1 MIENT
6 GLIGIFTY
14 RDCLKSALKALRGKG
29 ISIQAVYSPVPL
41 HEVEEVLS
49 AKSSSVRYFTLTGAL
64 LGIATGIFL
73 SAYTSLQWNFI
84 VSGKPVVS
92 YVPMVIVAF
101 EFCILLAI
109 IFNLVGM
116 LVNSRLP
123 KLRIPV
129 HYDTRFTEDRFGILV
144 QCTEAEREAVAALLK
159 QAGAE
164 DVRHAD

>member
-1 MIENT
+1 MINNS
-6 GLIGIFTY
+6 GLIAIFS
-14 RDCLKSALKALRGKG
+14 RRNGLKNALQALREKKVAV
-29 ISIQAVYSPVPL
+29 QAVYSPVPL

-49 AKSSSVRYFTLTGAL
+49 ARPSSVRYFTLTGAL
-64 LGIATGIFL
+64 LGIVTGIFL

-109 IFNLVGM
+109 VFNLLGM

-123 KLRIPV
+123 RFSIPV

-144 QCTEAEREAVAALLK
+144 QCAETEREAVAALLK
-159 QAGAE
+159 HSGAE
-164 DVRHAD
+164 EVRYAD

>member
-1 MIENT
+1 MINNT
-6 GLIGIFTY
+6 GLIGIFAS
-14 RDCLKSALKALRGKG
+14 RNCLQGALKALSENRMD
-29 ISIQAVYSPVPL
+29 IQAVYSPVPL
-41 HEVEEVLS
+41 HEVEAALS
-49 AKSSSVRYFTLTGAL
+49 AKPSSVRYFTLTGAL

-73 SAYTSLQWNFI
+73 STYTSLQWNFI

-109 IFNLVGM
+109 VFNLVGM

-123 KLRIPV
+123 KLKIPV

-144 QCTEAEREAVAALLK
+144 RCTEAEREAVAALLK

-164 DVRHAD
+164 DVRHAT